1 MQMNPIILGDGSSSQ
16 RCYDDVKDIVT
27 RVGFFPVFKV
37 CLLVLSD
44 NMSGNTHDIAIYFVR
59 DNRDVIVEP
68 GLSYGHIGTGPRLL
82 KDTLLILMKHDIK
95 VFYTVE
101 ISKEEYESVRSGK
114 MYIQSLPKWD
124 RFEGESLL
132 QKWHLK

>member
-1 MQMNPIILGDGSSSQ
+1 MQTSPIIFGGADSSQ
-16 RCYDDVKDIVT
+16 RCYDDVKDLVSK
-27 RVGFFPVFKV
+27 VGFFPVLKV

-44 NMSGNTHDIAIYFVR
+44 NMADNTHAIAIYFVR

-68 GLSYGHIGTGPRLL
+68 GLSYGYNGTGPRLL

-101 ISKEEYESVRSGK
+101 VSKEEYKSIRSGE
-114 MYIQSLPKWD
+114 MDIQSLSKWD
-124 RFEGESLL
+124 RIECKLLL
-132 QKWHLK
+132 QKWYPK